1 MKLLSSFGVC
11 LATFYYVIVISM
23 VNCNGQASQN
33 GNSKQPQNASVI
45 QSRYEAEDESYVEEI
60 GKLVQLLQEN
70 FGQLTRENQ
79 QVSRRNGT
87 LDVSD
92 DDSKKEQLPSTFNL
106 HPRVTD
112 LKQGDSDKLNQ
123 RSAFES
129 KEDDTPEGSRSTS
142 QSDQESTLQERIVNP
157 FDIFTNVFLDNVDMG
172 KHPQPIRNIMDF
184 IMDMVKSKLNRDKED
199 QQSKKRFPRKL
210 FERTKNVLSEVK
222 ETAET
227 LSPVGIHRT
236 LKLGPWTVSFD
247 MGKP

>member
-11 LATFYYVIVISM
+11 LATFYYVTVITT
-23 VNCNGQASQN
+23 VNCDAQASQN
-33 GNSKQPQNASVI
+33 ENSEQPQNSSVI
-45 QSRYEAEDESYVEEI
+45 QSQYEAANESYVEEI

-79 QVSRRNGT
+79 QVSRRHET

-92 DDSKKEQLPSTFNL
+92 DDSKNEQLPSTSNL

-129 KEDDTPEGSRSTS
+129 EEDDTPEGSKSTS
-142 QSDQESTLQERIVNP
+142 QLDKKSTLQERIANP
-157 FDIFTNVFLDNVDMG
+157 FDIFTNVFLDNVD
-172 KHPQPIRNIMDF
+172 KHPQPIRNILDF
-184 IMDMVKSKLNRDKED
+184 IMDRLTPKLNRED

-222 ETAET
+222 ETTET

-236 LKLGPWTVSFD
+236 LKLGPWSVSFD